1 MKKAYDFE
9 VAYYPDGSP
18 APLVD
23 NFKKFAPEEMDMSR

>member
-18 APLVD
+18 VPLVD